1 MKKAARLKASLA
13 AALAAALPAVAQVAP
28 PAVGANDCGNCGVV
42 LSITPVSERQQ
53 WTPLG
58 SMPEAGGVGGGP
70 TGQPGSATMFSIGPG
85 FTNRGMVVV
94 GAAGGAAY
102 AQKPNAYQRQR
113 WDVTIRMDSG
123 PPPRT
128 VNLAYE
134 PLVQEGDRVRVFGNQ
149 LELIKP

>member
-1 MKKAARLKASLA
+1 MNCTARVAMLGMAIGFAAPAWPQGA
-13 AALAAALPAVAQVAP
+13 AA
-28 PAVGANDCGNCGVV
+28 DCANCGVV
-42 LSITPVSERQQ
+42 QSIVPVSVRQE

-58 SMPEAGGVGGGP
+58 TMSDSRVVGGGP
-70 TGQPGSATMFSIGPG
+70 TGQPGSATMLSIGPG
-85 FTNRGMVVV
+85 LTNKGMVVV

-113 WDVTIRMDSG
+113 WDVTIKMDSG

-134 PLVQEGDRVRVFGNQ
+134 PFFQEGDRVRVFGTQ
-149 LELIKP
+149 LELVNPNP